1 MRASSTGLL
10 LMGKL
15 LWSLQSGSH
24 SCPRPA
30 LDVAIDTLDAP
41 VAKLRRSEGGGGRC
55 LDALRLGAPV
65 QGESGRTRT
74 RGVLQATGSEAD
86 ADVEAEADAGGALL
100 RVD

>member
-55 LDALRLGAPV
+55 LDALRLG
-65 QGESGRTRT
+65 GTCSRR
-74 RGVLQATGSEAD
+74 
-86 ADVEAEADAGGALL
+86 LL
-100 RVD
+100 PHEYTCPSSVRSSV